1 MNSFDHNAIYF
12 LNLFE
17 IIGGNGGGESTT
29 AGGNGGG
36 EATTT
41 SGNGGGE
48 ATTVSPGGDC
58 ADSPDWA
65 FNCPDYVMAGDC
77 NNDWKD
83 WMAENCK
90 ASCNLC
96 DGGTVKLRRS
106 YIDIL
111 YYQV

>member
-58 ADSPDWA
+58 ADEYPEA
-65 FNCPDYVMAGDC
+65 CPDYVMEGDC